1 MWQVTLAGCSWAL
14 FHITCFYWSSIVTVY
29 FHILLYKYIY
39 KYTYIYFTSYFIL
52 SHCIL
57 RSIMPQCD
65 LSEVILHERFILVQY
80 RPPHLWSVHLF
91 VFNCTPPILLL
102 FPPYTHHHHPL
113 FANHKASLTP
123 PLTNNTLPRPEC
135 QFICNDCA
143 TLYHFTWTTN
153 RHKFKDWFF
162 AMCVAGFFPKR
173 TTCHL
178 KLSEKN

>member
-1 MWQVTLAGCSWAL
+1 MLFWWSKNICDKSRWLAVLGHFFILHASIEVVLWQYSMVL
-14 FHITCFYWSSIVTVY
+14 SS
-29 FHILLYKYIY
+29 
-39 KYTYIYFTSYFIL
+39 IL
-52 SHCIL
+52 SHRIL

-80 RPPHLWSVHLF
+80 RPPRLWSVHLF
-91 VFNCTPPILLL
+91 VFNCTPPTLLL

-123 PLTNNTLPRPEC
+123 PLINNALPRPEC

-162 AMCVAGFFPKR
+162 AMCVGGFF
-173 TTCHL
+173 
-178 KLSEKN
+178 SEKNYLPPQITWKELS